1 MFKFSVGLFAGTI
14 MGMGV
19 AMLDK
24 RTLKKAKKL
33 TKCMMHDMAHTMHC
47 CHWLNSSIDKCN
59 KHQINTERQQ
69 IN

>member
-47 CHWLNSSIDKCN
+47 CH
-59 KHQINTERQQ
+59 
-69 IN
+69 